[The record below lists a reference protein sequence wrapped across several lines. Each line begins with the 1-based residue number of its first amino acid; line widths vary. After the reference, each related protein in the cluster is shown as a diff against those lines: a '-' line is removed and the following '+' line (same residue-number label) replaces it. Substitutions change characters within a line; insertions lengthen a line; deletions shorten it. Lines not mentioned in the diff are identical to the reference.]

1 MNENMRLEVIRLK
14 NVKSKKIDGK
24 KCYEI
29 TIEIAGGIE
38 KTYFDKETL
47 LPIKTILSK
56 DNKDITKNIII
67 KENNVTIEE
76 VIIPEDIEKM
86 TEKEYME
93 YNLKVKNN

>member
-1 MNENMRLEVIRLK
+1 MLWNYNRNSRR
-14 NVKSKKIDGK
+14 NR
-24 KCYEI
+24 
-29 TIEIAGGIE
+29 
-38 KTYFDKETL
+38 
-47 LPIKTILSK
+47 
-56 DNKDITKNIII
+56 II